1 MATVS
6 VIIPV
11 YNTEAY
17 LEECLQSLQ
26 NQSYGDFEA
35 IIIDDGS
42 TDGSAKIIE
51 QFTQKDSRFKKIPHS
66 SKISNGSKNSKGP
79 AEARNI
85 GLDEAQ
91 GDWICFVDSDDKISE
106 DFLKNMLASAEKNN
120 ADMVCSSVEFFGEQ
134 SRKYSLEDGVVTGAD
149 ACQTMLYQKVFPD
162 YSLWNKLF
170 AAKLWQNL
178 RFGSLQIGE
187 DLETVPLAT
196 LKCEQVALCKSA
208 VYFYR
213 KHGQSILSTAYS
225 PEKTKLLDAAEKIHG
240 MFCATHGSVVSEGA
254 TTGASDDDFEA
265 SHNTATGAFN
275 DAVKAS
281 QKAAVDASLKKASQK
296 VAVDASLKKA
306 AQNILLSVSFS
317 ILMRTPDEQEF
328 ADARN
333 RAWRHIKDLRT
344 SALFDTHVRYKNKVA
359 SIASFVGYQFLSAF
373 LKRFG

>member
-213 KHGQSILSTAYS
+213 KHSQSILSTAYS

-254 TTGASDDDFEA
+254 TTGA
-265 SHNTATGAFN
+265 FN

-281 QKAAVDASLKKASQK
+281 QKA
-296 VAVDASLKKA
+296 AVDASLKKA

-359 SIASFVGYQFLSAF
+359 SIASFIGYQFLSAF